1 MVCGSCQQNFDISLS
16 LSDKVQVMQEKL
28 DCLIQIKS
36 ELTLQLTERN
46 HQLQLL
52 ESENIDL
59 RNILKLKQTK
69 TFISNILKR
78 PKISNS
84 MPDNLNTVDKKRMK
98 GISLMRAFSK
108 KKKPAVTV
116 FKSRVN
122 EDIIV
127 EEDTTDPPHQ
137 HESIVSRW

>member
-1 MVCGSCQQNFDISLS
+1 MCTKEGLKKKKVAKLKHFNKKEVKTCNFGSNSVLVRGKF
-16 LSDKVQVMQEKL
+16 
-28 DCLIQIKS
+28 CLV
-36 ELTLQLTERN
+36 
-46 HQLQLL
+46 QLQLL

-69 TFISNILKR
+69 TFISNILRRSKT
-78 PKISNS
+78 SSS

-122 EDIIV
+122 EDMIV